1 MLSEEVEGAEVGW
14 YVRLHVRGVG
24 TQLYEALQGLVISE
38 FLPKNEAERV
48 YIRFSFLHSLGDYLH
63 NPHESGKSS

>member
-24 TQLYEALQGLVISE
+24 IQLYEALQGIMIRE
-38 FLPKNEAERV
+38 FLAKNNSQRS
-48 YIRFSFLHSLGDYLH
+48 RMSFLNQTFVFTYAIFVG
-63 NPHESGKSS
+63 